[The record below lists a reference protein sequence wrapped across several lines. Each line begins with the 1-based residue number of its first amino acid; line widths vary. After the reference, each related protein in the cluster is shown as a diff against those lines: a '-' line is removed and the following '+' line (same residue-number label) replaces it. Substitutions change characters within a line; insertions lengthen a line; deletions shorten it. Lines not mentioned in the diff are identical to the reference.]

1 MKNKQ
6 IPTASILPLILT
18 ALFLVASAALYF
30 LRFQLANDF
39 FFVLGYLLAPIGVT
53 GTLAWDIWAQR
64 KGQMDPNFDVRPSYT
79 KIIKLLVALGYVVGI
94 LHILE
99 LGRMLGELVVQSGV
113 N

>member
-1 MKNKQ
+1 
-6 IPTASILPLILT
+6 
-18 ALFLVASAALYF
+18 
-30 LRFQLANDF
+30 
-39 FFVLGYLLAPIGVT
+39 
-53 GTLAWDIWAQR
+53 
-64 KGQMDPNFDVRPSYT
+64 MDPNFDVRPSYT